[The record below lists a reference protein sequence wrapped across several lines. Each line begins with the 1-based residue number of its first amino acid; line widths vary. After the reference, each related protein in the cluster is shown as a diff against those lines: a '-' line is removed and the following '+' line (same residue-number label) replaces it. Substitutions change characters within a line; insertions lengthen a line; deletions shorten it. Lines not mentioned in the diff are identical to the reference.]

1 MLGFCPPSETFGT
14 ATKAFLGGLNPCSQ
28 TEGTVLLNFHLFILS
43 EGLFSFCVVDVVVI
57 IICFVCVCF
66 FLGGVL

>member
-14 ATKAFLGGLNPCSQ
+14 AMKAFLEGLNPCSQ

-43 EGLFSFCVVDVVVI
+43 EGLFSFCVAVDVVAI
-57 IICFVCVCF
+57 IICFVCGVGF
-66 FLGGVL
+66 FW